1 MATVEVTKAV
11 DRLPPIIAACNT
23 KALESLESVEAVNP
37 PEEAP
42 AAAAKDIA
50 HMNISENPG
59 TPQKTEGSEEQKAKE
74 HEDQVQLTVPR
85 RTESIRLTEHPE
97 TSQQTI
103 EQLASKF
110 EEQKTL
116 PPSTEKLPKTE
127 SPTKQDSQQVL
138 KVVKK
143 AAVEK
148 DDESSSSS
156 SSSEDEKEKPK
167 EEKKHSFGL
176 SQAISSG
183 LAGATAGIAST
194 LTGNATSAVLAA
206 MHRTIGNKKPTST
219 HDKGAKPSEKS
230 DNTKP
235 NGDSNQS
242 QPKVAKAESPSH
254 RHSHHHRSR
263 HGRRTSHSHEGTE
276 GSHREHSRHSSSR
289 SEHSEGSHHERS
301 HSHRVHSNSPPLH
314 SHHHRHSHGSHDHS
328 TQSPSGSA
336 NESSHSH
343 RHHHHSRNRSPGQL
357 NS

>member
-1 MATVEVTKAV
+1 MATVEVAKAV

-74 HEDQVQLTVPR
+74 HEDQVQFTVPR
-85 RTESIRLTEHPE
+85 RTGSIRLTEHPE

-110 EEQKTL
+110 EGQKTL

-127 SPTKQDSQQVL
+127 SPTKQDSQQDL

-167 EEKKHSFGL
+167 DEKKHSLGL

-235 NGDSNQS
+235 NATAIATITVQDMVGEHHTATKAQKVPIANIHAILPPVASIQKVHTMNAHIPIAYTRILLPYIHTTIDTHMDRMTILRNHPRDLPTSQS
-242 QPKVAKAESPSH
+242 IHIVIITTRGIAL
-254 RHSHHHRSR
+254 
-263 HGRRTSHSHEGTE
+263 
-276 GSHREHSRHSSSR
+276 
-289 SEHSEGSHHERS
+289 
-301 HSHRVHSNSPPLH
+301 VVN
-314 SHHHRHSHGSHDHS
+314 
-328 TQSPSGSA
+328 
-336 NESSHSH
+336 
-343 RHHHHSRNRSPGQL
+343 
-357 NS
+357 

>member
-59 TPQKTEGSEEQKAKE
+59 TPQKTEGSEEKKAKE

-206 MHRTIGNKKPTST
+206 MHRTIGSKKPTST

-235 NGDSNQS
+235 NATVIATITVQDM
-242 QPKVAKAESPSH
+242 V
-254 RHSHHHRSR
+254 
-263 HGRRTSHSHEGTE
+263 
-276 GSHREHSRHSSSR
+276 
-289 SEHSEGSHHERS
+289 SEHHTATKAQKVPIANIHAILPPVASIQK
-301 HSHRVHSNSPPLH
+301 VHTMNAHILIAYTRIPLPYIH
-314 SHHHRHSHGSHDHS
+314 TTIDTHMDRM
-328 TQSPSGSA
+328 TIL
-336 NESSHSH
+336 
-343 RHHHHSRNRSPGQL
+343 RNHPRDLPTSQAIHIVIITTRGIVL
-357 NS
+357 LVN